1 MPELPEVE
9 TTCRGLAPHL
19 TGKSISQVVIRNG
32 SLRWPIPA
40 AITKLLPGQCI
51 HNISRRGKYL
61 LLECANG
68 WLILHLGMSGSLR
81 VLPSNTPP
89 EKHDHFDLVL
99 DNRTLMRLHD
109 PRRFGAV
116 LWTESDVFSHPLL
129 STLGVEPLTDDFT
142 ATMLYNQTRTRSACI
157 KQVLMDS
164 HLVVGVGN
172 IYANESLFRAGIS
185 PKTAANRIS
194 RARYANLV
202 AEIKETL
209 KLAISAGGSSLRDFV
224 GAEGK
229 PGYFQQQYFVYGR
242 TGEACRNCNTNIL
255 QIRQGQ
261 RSTFYCTKCQ
271 SR

>member
-9 TTCRGLAPHL
+9 TTRRGLEPHL
-19 TGKSISQVVIRNG
+19 SDKLISRVVIRNG

-40 AITKLLPGQCI
+40 AIEKTLPGQRI
-51 HNISRRGKYL
+51 QGISRRGKYL
-61 LLECANG
+61 LLQCDKG

-81 VLPSNTPP
+81 VLPDNAPVQ
-89 EKHDHFDLVL
+89 KHDHFDLVL
-99 DNRTLMRLHD
+99 DNHTLMRLHD

-116 LWTESDVFSHPLL
+116 LWVESDVFSHPLL
-129 STLGVEPLTDDFT
+129 TSLGVEPLTDDFN
-142 ATMLYNQTRTRSACI
+142 ADMLYNQTRTRSASI

-172 IYANESLFRAGIS
+172 IYANESLFRAGIN

-194 RARYANLV
+194 RARFAKLV
-202 AEIKETL
+202 EEIKETL
-209 KLAISAGGSSLRDFV
+209 KLAIIAGGSSLRDFV

-242 TGEACRNCNTNIL
+242 TGESCRKCGTGIQ

-261 RSTFYCTKCQ
+261 RSTFFCPRCQ

>member
-19 TGKSISQVVIRNG
+19 TGRLISRVVIRNG

-40 AITKLLPGQCI
+40 AIEQKLPGQRI
-51 HNISRRGKYL
+51 HGISRRGKYL
-61 LLECANG
+61 LLQCDRG

-81 VLPSNTPP
+81 VLPGGTPP
-89 EKHDHFDLVL
+89 EKHDHFDLML
-99 DNRTLMRLHD
+99 DNRTLMRLRD

-116 LWTESDVFSHPLL
+116 LWTESDVFSHSLL
-129 STLGVEPLTDDFT
+129 IALGVEPLTDDFN
-142 ATMLYNQTRTRSACI
+142 ADMLYTQTRSRSASI

-172 IYANESLFRAGIS
+172 IYANESLFRAGIN
-185 PKTAANRIS
+185 PKISANRIS
-194 RARYANLV
+194 RTRYANLV
-202 AEIKETL
+202 EEIKETL

-242 TGEACRNCNTNIL
+242 TGESCRNCSAEIK

-261 RSTFYCTKCQ
+261 RSTFYCPQCQ